1 MKLDLLRSLL
11 KYGDSSINKLSF
23 YSYSNYMTTSKL
35 LKDLIENKLV
45 EYNEGNKEY
54 VRAIERLQ
62 SMTENYY
69 VSVFVI
75 DNIQKNR

>member
-1 MKLDLLRSLL
+1 
-11 KYGDSSINKLSF
+11 
-23 YSYSNYMTTSKL
+23 MTTSKL